1 MVKKI
6 STKSMFVFSA
16 SIKRYKKLGK
26 TIQIVESKGKYEA
39 WVY

>member
-1 MVKKI
+1 MKKI
-6 STKSMFVFSA
+6 STKSMFVFNA
-16 SIKRYKKLGK
+16 RIKRLKKTK